1 MDFDFILT
9 TDRTMMTNHHGKE
22 FLGFMTTSPAVGL
35 PERLWMWLCAPKM
48 KTDKAGR
55 VWQAPYGLRKIE
67 AALIDA
73 GFKAAVVDPSE
84 LKKYSKSV
92 KAILIGHHDFFA
104 FCAPSSTWWVIT
116 GKEPVNRKY
125 FMKLMESPAIREAK
139 KRGAK
144 LIVGGPAAWQW
155 LHMTE
160 YWTKWGV
167 DTVVDGEA
175 EKVIVDLAQRII
187 EGRTL
192 PKYVYVGPQEAPS
205 IEEIPIIKHAS
216 VNGLVEIMRGC
227 PRGCKFCSVTLRPL
241 RYIPLDV
248 IEKEISVNVREGV
261 RYGLLHSE
269 DVLIYGANG
278 VHPRPKPLFKL
289 HEITLKYYRAIAWS
303 HSSLSAI
310 VCAEREHKL
319 VSKLTEYIFS
329 KTGQKFLG
337 LQTGIE
343 TGSPRLAKEIM
354 SAKAAPYKVE
364 EWPDIVEEAFAIMHD
379 NMIIPAATL
388 ILNVPNETTDDI
400 IKTAELLERL
410 KPYRS
415 LIVPMYFV
423 PLGVLKD
430 QSLQIRIKPEHVD
443 IMWLCL
449 EHAFRWVPVISKMY
463 LEGPFYFPLRV
474 LIDAFLWWVRRQAE
488 ALKPKLKA
496 YIEKL
501 AEESRKWEPSS
512 AVVQE
517 AEIGSATKP

>member
-1 MDFDFILT
+1 VDFDFILT

-73 GFKAAVVDPSE
+73 GFKAAVVDPSK

-192 PKYVYVGPQEAPS
+192 PRYVYVGPQEAPS

-227 PRGCKFCSVTLRPL
+227 P
-241 RYIPLDV
+241 
-248 IEKEISVNVREGV
+248 
-261 RYGLLHSE
+261 
-269 DVLIYGANG
+269 VLIYGANG

-449 EHAFRWVPVISKMY
+449 EHAFRWVPMISKMY

-517 AEIGSATKP
+517 AEMGSATKP